1 MLPMRLAR
9 LGPQLLGS
17 SRRLLQTAPRQPRLL
32 RGLAG
37 GSSDSGGTT
46 LLAALVERSP
56 QVTPE
61 LSDLEQIQHAHQRR
75 LEGLHKAY
83 PTALTAAE
91 EGPDQQ
97 RARLRMEQLVEH
109 ESTREGEGDRTGDE
123 SSIDRRLDCRVYLAV
138 RVNGH
143 WQLPAEAWRSPES
156 AREGLRRVLSA
167 QCGDDLSAH
176 QMGNAP
182 LAHLALESGDT
193 LFLWR
198 HMYVSGEV
206 EVRDGD
212 AHAWLTKE
220 ELAERLGAQIGP
232 LTATACG
239 PFR

>member
-1 MLPMRLAR
+1 MMRLA
-9 LGPQLLGS
+9 S
-17 SRRLLQTAPRQPRLL
+17 SRRLLAAARDPRLL
-32 RGLAG
+32 RGLANG
-37 GSSDSGGTT
+37 PSGSGGAT

-61 LSDLEQIQHAHQRR
+61 LSELAQAQLAHQAR

-97 RARLRMEQLVEH
+97 RARLRMEQLVED

-138 RVNGH
+138 RVDGR
-143 WQLPAEAWRSPES
+143 WQLPAEAWRAPET
-156 AREGLRRVLSA
+156 ARDGLRRALSA
-167 QCGDDLSAH
+167 QCGDGLSAH

-182 LAHLALESGDT
+182 LAHVALESGDT

-198 HMYVSGEV
+198 HLYVSGEV
-206 EVRDGD
+206 EVREGD
-212 AHAWLTKE
+212 AHAWLTKD
-220 ELAERLGAQIGP
+220 ELAHRLGDDLGP
-232 LTATACG
+232 ITATACG
-239 PFR
+239 PFQ